1 MYKWSWLPALLI
13 GGNLSWA
20 DCTLPARVIEHF
32 PQPIESQRLLLPGRA
47 KLQFELGQ
55 GTRTF
60 AHVGDMLLVK
70 YEDGALL
77 SHRILDPDEL
87 RAADSHLP
95 LPDFVRLM
103 FGPPIETPESADL
116 TDAKAHQDA
125 IRIGCVSIEHY
136 PLEGVDI
143 YSYVQSRSDNT
154 RYQAMFILDGGDVHF
169 VDIQGSETLAKRV
182 VSTLSKRS

>member
-32 PQPIESQRLLLPGRA
+32 PQPIESQRLLLPGQA

-70 YEDGALL
+70 YEDG
-77 SHRILDPDEL
+77 R
-87 RAADSHLP
+87 
-95 LPDFVRLM
+95 
-103 FGPPIETPESADL
+103 
-116 TDAKAHQDA
+116 
-125 IRIGCVSIEHY
+125 C
-136 PLEGVDI
+136 
-143 YSYVQSRSDNT
+143 
-154 RYQAMFILDGGDVHF
+154 
-169 VDIQGSETLAKRV
+169 
-182 VSTLSKRS
+182 